1 MFTLMKE
8 AMFRRSP
15 AAISAL
21 LALAA
26 LVGAGSAN
34 ALVFTTSASVQDF
47 RFDAQDLVLYTNPSL
62 DQIKLELTPNNEV
75 ILTSIEGAGFS
86 RTEGGEVVGTLN
98 LGGSKSGTD
107 FRGKYT
113 IFGSLTPSEQ
123 ASTLERMEGTLDA
136 MQSAPHGQSLAFLF
150 VDGPATGILGTQY
163 QSVGIYTHVA
173 GLDVEDW
180 LRQSSLI
187 TGSSARLME
196 PTASGQG
203 LAGASNVSIP
213 ATPLLL
219 LAGLLGLRA
228 LRAAA
233 PRRC

>member
-1 MFTLMKE
+1 MFTLTKE
-8 AMFRRSP
+8 TMLRRSP

-21 LALAA
+21 LALAG
-26 LVGAGSAN
+26 LVVAGSAN

-86 RTEGGEVVGTLN
+86 RTEGGTVLGTLN
-98 LGGSKSGTD
+98 LGGSKSGED

-150 VDGPATGILGTQY
+150 VDGPATGSLGAEY
-163 QSVGIYTHVA
+163 HSIGIYAQIA
-173 GLDVEDW
+173 GLDVED
-180 LRQSSLI
+180 
-187 TGSSARLME
+187 SARQASLMRGSIIPLTE
-196 PTASGQG
+196 PASAQG
-203 LAGASNVSIP
+203 LARASAISIP

-219 LAGLLGLRA
+219 LAGLLGLRLA
-228 LRAAA
+228 
-233 PRRC
+233 RRRS